1 MDSTDALVA
10 RIAADCTRRG
20 MTVAAIE
27 SLTSGAVASAL
38 GQGEDAAEW
47 FAGGVVAYRVATKTS
62 LLRVTEGL
70 DPSTPECAAQLAAH
84 GRELLAVDVCV
95 AVTGVGGPEPSDG
108 HPAGEVHL
116 GLATVDGV
124 TTSTHRFEG
133 DPADVVVLSVRAAV
147 AALAE
152 GVTAQADA
160 AASGTVARDARGEHD
175 PEVRILPLRPSDAGE
190 VLTIQRA
197 AFVSEA
203 QIYGSADMSPLTQ
216 TLAEVEAELEGADGW
231 VARIGGRL
239 VGVIRTLEEQ
249 GVLTISRGG
258 DDEFV
263 A

>member
-1 MDSTDALVA
+1 M
-10 RIAADCTRRG
+10 
-20 MTVAAIE
+20 
-27 SLTSGAVASAL
+27 
-38 GQGEDAAEW
+38 
-47 FAGGVVAYRVATKTS
+47 
-62 LLRVTEGL
+62 
-70 DPSTPECAAQLAAH
+70 
-84 GRELLAVDVCV
+84 
-95 AVTGVGGPEPSDG
+95 GGPEPSDG

-175 PEVRILPLRPSDAGE
+175 PDVRILPLRPSDAGE
-190 VLTIQRA
+190 ALTIQRA

-239 VGVIRTLEEQ
+239 VGVIRTRTADDLLLIGRIAIAPDMQGAGIGRRLLAAAEESTGAAEAELFTGSLSEANLRLYRDCGYVETERVDQ
-249 GVLTISRGG
+249 GDGTAQVFLRKRLR
-258 DDEFV
+258 D
-263 A
+263 